1 MMNHTEENNDG
12 IEWLIVVW
20 ILFIAL
26 VAYTGTMPD
35 NIVAGAILSL
45 R

>member
-12 IEWLIVVW
+12 IEVIVLVW
-20 ILFIAL
+20 IIFIVL
-26 VAYTGTMPD
+26 ITYTGTMPD